1 MNMTDKN
8 EVVIAGCARTAI
20 ASFGGALK
28 NTPPCDTASLVIKH
42 AIERSHI
49 KPDDVEH
56 VVLGNVIHTEPR
68 DMYISRVAS
77 IEAGIPIKTPAFT
90 VNRLCGS
97 GLQAIVSATQ
107 LLQLGDAKVAVAGGA
122 ESMSRSGYLLPNAR
136 CGQKMGNTQA
146 IDMMT
151 MALHDPFGNG
161 HMGVTAE
168 NIADQQNISR
178 ERQDEFA
185 VESHKRA
192 AHARKEGYFE
202 EQIVPVT
209 VKHKRQEIEFKVD
222 EHIREGATV
231 EDMQKLKPVFKK
243 DGTVTPGN
251 ASGLNDGAGALV
263 LMTQDEA
270 SQKGVD
276 PMARIVSYG
285 FAGVDPSIMGMGPVG
300 AVQQALSR
308 AQLKLD
314 DLDVIESNEAFASQ
328 ACAVSDVLGF
338 DPAKV
343 NPNGGA
349 IALGHPIGAS
359 GAIIAIKLIYE
370 LKRINGKYGLATMC
384 IGGGQGIAIIV
395 EAL

>member
-1 MNMTDKN
+1 MTDKN

-136 CGQKMGNTQA
+136 WGQKMGNTQA